1 MFGYD
6 DLSIKFLTA
15 SPTAVWLMLL
25 VLTALA
31 VFTYYR
37 TNPPLPRY
45 LKIILGSLRLLAI
58 LMLMLALLEP
68 VISFSRSYERPRRIS
83 FLIDRSD
90 SMEKVENGKTR
101 RARVDSLLSLSL
113 FEKLQSEASLEKY
126 YFADIISADVADISR
141 DKTAIGDILYD
152 IERMELSEAVDY
164 RFILTD
170 GSSNFGREPSA
181 ASEHLSS
188 PLFAIDMASGGS
200 ESDIAI
206 SKIDFNPVLFVGQIS
221 SVKVS
226 LSWQGKLAEKVIV
239 RLSDSS
245 KVLKEASFRAT
256 QENGLAE
263 ISLKYIPAGPGHKIL
278 KVSIPQLKG
287 ERNRQ
292 NNSRSF
298 AVKVLKSK
306 MSVLLVSSRPDYEV
320 GFLKRLFEKSDRYDI
335 KLLQTGQKAP
345 GQKLSFPAK
354 QTEINRYDLI
364 IMHDPDPRSLQQWR
378 QVIVLYLSDR
388 GGSLWLLL
396 GEQFAARGPV
406 IWFNELMPFYQSAK
420 SNLQYRE
427 FHAEPVEGSL
437 LHPVN
442 RLADDQTSIRLAW
455 SEIPPF
461 KSLVVMDE
469 LDPDGII
476 LSETVDPTQPSK
488 RLPVSGYKRHGP
500 GRVFVS
506 AALPFWSWEFDSY
519 SFESG
524 EKFFEKF
531 VEGTAS
537 WLTVKEDLEPV
548 RISPVR
554 KVFSRGEAVRF
565 EGFAFDLGFRPLPG
579 VSGNIELTGQQGQ
592 ETVLADLI
600 PYKEGEFRA
609 EIFNLSSGNYSWTGK
624 FEKDGR
630 IIQEETGK
638 ILVESFTLEEF
649 DLSGHITEMTAM
661 AARTG
666 GKYFKFDKFDEAIAA
681 LDLRPVEVSET
692 GEITL
697 WGKLWLLLLFL
708 SALSLEWLLRK
719 IFQLI

>member
-6 DLSIKFLTA
+6 DLSINFLTK
-15 SPTAVWLMLL
+15 SPIPAWLMLL
-25 VLTALA
+25 VLAALA

-58 LMLMLALLEP
+58 FVLMLALLEP

-83 FLIDRSD
+83 VLIDRSD
-90 SMEKVENGKTR
+90 SMEREENGKTR
-101 RARVDSLLSLSL
+101 RARVDSILSSSK
-113 FEKLQSEASLEKY
+113 FEEFQSDASLEMY
-126 YFADIISADVADISR
+126 FFADIISADIADISR

-152 IERMELSEAVDY
+152 IERMEMTEAVDY

-170 GSSNFGREPSA
+170 GSSNFGRDPSA
-181 ASEHLSS
+181 ASENLSS
-188 PLFAIDMASGGS
+188 PLFTIDMAAGGS

-206 SKIDFNPVLFVGQIS
+206 SKIEFNPVLFVGQQTL
-221 SVKVS
+221 VRVS
-226 LSWQGKLAEKVIV
+226 MSWQGELSQKVIV

-245 KVLKEASFRAT
+245 RVLKEASFKAT

-263 ISLKYIPAGPGHKIL
+263 ISLKYIPLSPGHKIL

-287 ERNRQ
+287 ERNKQ

-320 GFLKRLFEKSDRYDI
+320 GFLKRFFEKSDRYEI
-335 KLLQTGQKAP
+335 KLLQTGKRAP
-345 GQKLSFPAK
+345 GQKANFPAK
-354 QTEINRYDLI
+354 QTEMNRYDLI
-364 IMHDPDPRSLQQWR
+364 ILHDPDPMRFQQS
-378 QVIVLYLSDR
+378 QQAIVSYLSDR

-406 IWFNELMPFYQSAK
+406 TWFNELMPFYQSSK

-427 FHAEPVEGSL
+427 FHAEPVEGNL
-437 LHPVN
+437 LHPAN

-476 LSETVDPTQPSK
+476 LSRTADPNQPSK

-506 AALPFWSWEFDSY
+506 AALPYWSWEFDSY

-531 VEGTAS
+531 LEGTAS

-579 VSGNIELTGQQGQ
+579 VSGNIELSGQQGQ
-592 ETVLADLI
+592 QTVLSDLI
-600 PYKEGEFRA
+600 PYKEGEFGA
-609 EIFNLSSGNYSWTGK
+609 EIFNLSSGKYSWTGK

-630 IIQEETGK
+630 IIQEETGE

-649 DLSGHITEMTAM
+649 DLSGNITEMTAM

-666 GKYFKFDKFDEAIAA
+666 GKYFKFDKFNEAIAS
-681 LDLRPVEVSET
+681 LDLRPVEVSES
-692 GEITL
+692 GEITV

-708 SALSLEWLLRK
+708 SALSLEWLIRK

>member
-6 DLSIKFLTA
+6 DLSINYLTG
-15 SPTAVWLMLL
+15 SPITVWLMLL

-58 LMLMLALLEP
+58 LTLILALLEP

-90 SMEKVENGKTR
+90 SMEKQENGKSR

-113 FEKLQSEASLEKY
+113 FEKLQTEASLEKY
-126 YFADIISADVADISR
+126 YFADIISTDAADISR

-152 IERMELSEAVDY
+152 IERMELTEAVDY

-170 GSSNFGREPSA
+170 GSSNFGREPTA
-181 ASEHLSS
+181 AAENLSG
-188 PLFAIDMASGGS
+188 PLFTIDMAAGGS

-206 SKIDFNPVLFVGQIS
+206 TKIEFNPVLFVGQIT

-226 LSWQGKLAEKVIV
+226 MSWQGELSQKVIV

-245 KVLKEASFRAT
+245 KVLKEASFRAS

-263 ISLKYIPAGPGHKIL
+263 ISLQYIPVSPGHKIL
-278 KVSIPQLKG
+278 KVSIPRLKG
-287 ERNRQ
+287 ERNSQ

-320 GFLKRLFEKSDRYDI
+320 GFLKRFFESSDRYEI
-335 KLLQTGQKAP
+335 KLLQTGKRAP
-345 GQKLSFPAK
+345 GQKLNFPTK

-364 IMHDPDPRSLQQWR
+364 ILHDPDPRRLQQSQ
-378 QVIVLYLSDR
+378 QVIVSYLSDR

-406 IWFNELMPFYQSAK
+406 SWFNQLMPFYQSSK

-427 FHAEPVEGSL
+427 FHAEPVEGNL
-437 LHPVN
+437 LHPAN

-476 LSETVDPTQPSK
+476 LAETADPAQPEK
-488 RLPVSGYKRHGP
+488 RLPVTGYKRHGP

-506 AALPFWSWEFDSY
+506 AALPYWSWEFDSY

-531 VEGTAS
+531 LEGTAS

-579 VSGNIELTGQQGQ
+579 VSGNIELSGQQGQ
-592 ETVLADLI
+592 ETVLTDLI

-609 EIFNLSSGNYSWTGK
+609 EIFNLSSGNYRWTGR

-630 IIQEETGK
+630 IIQEESGE

-649 DLSGHITEMTAM
+649 DLSGNITEMTAI

-666 GKYFKFDKFDEAIAA
+666 GKYYRFDKFDEAIAA
-681 LDLRPVEVSET
+681 LDLRPVAVSET